1 MSFTKTREE
10 AWALLTEYTQSDSLL
25 KHALAVEAAMRWY
38 ARQLGE
44 DESLWGITGLL
55 HDFDYERFPTYS
67 LEGAEPS
74 GHPFEGCRILRELG
88 YPEEML
94 TAILGHATYSGV
106 ERTTPLARALFAV
119 DELSGLITA
128 AVLVRPDRSIHALE
142 VKSVRKKMK
151 DKAFARGVNRED
163 IDVGAAE
170 MGVDID
176 QHISNVIAGLK
187 VVAVPLGLNGT
198 GA

>member
-1 MSFTKTREE
+1 MSFTKSRDE
-10 AWALLTEYTQSDSLL
+10 AWALLNEYTQSDSLL

-44 DESLWGITGLL
+44 QEDLWGITGLL

-67 LEGAEPS
+67 LEGSEPT
-74 GHPFEGCRILRELG
+74 GHPFEGVRILRGLG

-106 ERTTPLARALFAV
+106 ERKTPLERALFAV

-170 MGVDID
+170 MGIEID
-176 QHISNVIAGLK
+176 QHIGNVIAGLK
-187 VVAVPLGLNGT
+187 VAAVPLGLNGI